1 MKQYRSPS
9 NNSDGIFPYHSPII
23 LLSFSYRSPIVLL
36 SFSYRSPIGKR
47 KTIRKQYGMERR
59 MNEG

>member
-1 MKQYRSPS
+1 MKQYRSPP
-9 NNSDGIFPYHSPII
+9 NNYDGIFPVSFSYVLLSFSYRSPII
-23 LLSFSYRSPIVLL
+23 LLSFSYRSPIWK
-36 SFSYRSPIGKR
+36 G